1 MFMRL
6 IVFIARIHRID
17 PTAVTLLTVQVPTAV
32 MALILL
38 VIAAIAHIV
47 IIIPTL
53 QEVISQVVIRVE
65 VQAQQV

>member
-6 IVFIARIHRID
+6 IVLIAHIHRVD
-17 PTAVTLLTVQVPTAV
+17 PTAVTLLTVQVLTAV

>member
-1 MFMRL
+1 
-6 IVFIARIHRID
+6 
-17 PTAVTLLTVQVPTAV
+17 